1 MKRIHFI
8 IFFFLFFGVGNLPA
22 QTGKYYLDGHGDSV
36 YVPLGDIAFADAV
49 VSYTPGKPAPV
60 KGASDPKNALGI
72 PDWDYMD
79 HNFLTLGCGGNV
91 VLRFTD
97 NVIMDLPGP
106 DIFVFEL
113 GKYVESTVLEISKDG
128 KSWLKIGAISGGQ
141 TSVDIKGFVKP
152 FESFAYIR
160 LTDMKTSCDPTDGW
174 PGADI
179 DAVAAIG
186 AGRSISLKSSVLFD
200 TGKSNLKSTALS
212 ELDKVIPEIK
222 KMKGASLIIEG
233 YTDSIG
239 NKQNNINLSKQRAS
253 SVSAYL
259 SSKLGKTIAVK
270 VFGYGDSYPVATNTT
285 DAGREM
291 NRRVEIIIVPGKVE

>member
-1 MKRIHFI
+1 LVLLP
-8 IFFFLFFGVGNLPA
+8 FLCGILHA

-49 VSYTPGKPAPV
+49 VSYTAGKPAPV

-128 KSWLKIGAISGGQ
+128 KDWLKIGAISGGQ
-141 TSVDIKGFVKP
+141 TSVDLKGKVQP

-200 TGKSNLKSTALS
+200 SGRSNLKPTAQT
-212 ELDKVIPEIK
+212 ELDKVVNEIK
-222 KMKGASLIIEG
+222 KMKTASLVVEG

-239 NKQNNINLSKQRAS
+239 NKTNNLTLSKNRAAA
-253 SVSAYL
+253 VSAYL
-259 SSKLGKTIAVK
+259 SSKLGKTITVK
-270 VFGYGDSYPVATNTT
+270 ILGYGDSYPVATNST

-291 NRRVEIIIVPGKVE
+291 NRRVEIIIVPGKLQ